1 MAGYNGEAGRSL
13 NENIYCELQ
22 NKTRTL
28 TGPNRREDSLEF
40 RCECR
45 GSERLARG
53 VLMAN
58 VKGPRSASLL
68 PGTACPR
75 VLLTGK
81 PLLTAPYAFQI
92 LELDIQLSRRPS
104 GIHTQN
110 SRSERLRPHHPTPSG
125 ALPTRGY
132 GTCSHQAPTRNRAC
146 FSLPTESAPSSP
158 QGVSEFAPTPIPLRL
173 T

>member
-22 NKTRTL
+22 NKTQTP

-58 VKGPRSASLL
+58 VKGPWSASLL

-125 ALPTRGY
+125 ALPTRATAPAATRPPL
-132 GTCSHQAPTRNRAC
+132 GTGPAFPCPQSQLHPH
-146 FSLPTESAPSSP
+146 P
-158 QGVSEFAPTPIPLRL
+158 QGSLNLPPPPSL
-173 T
+173 